1 MFNIETNN
9 EQLLKLFHICVEPK
23 FGSVS
28 DANEVMPYGIAFI
41 NQKGEV
47 VHEIDKNT
55 RDIAQRLF
63 ATYNAMWANTF
74 HKSLE
79 KVAEAP
85 MEELVA
91 EQLTHYFSTYGLEAF
106 GLKAIPYIPAET
118 LNIDLDAS
126 VNKCGFTV
134 IKVVDE
140 LTAIQYIDNY
150 FKTTLAPN
158 KMFVE
163 DAIKLLRYTTLEPEE
178 IASFELKCAQYN
190 RIGLVPTDGATFLR
204 FLVYETTHN
213 TMLIKNRETISRIKG
228 EVMNF
233 PDLYKYFDSANLTKL
248 AEVFYRFK
256 PLFLAFKAYPYCAS
270 YINKIRR
277 LAVKYHKPLG
287 DINVQNVSKLFAEDR
302 FDDAVLAIEKASNR
316 QLIKLYDYFKDVS
329 SSDDKTTAIYTIR
342 DGKNYFN
349 TEVGSKSRIE
359 TKSALAVVWAEICRR
374 FRGTLKGKTFFIPS
388 YINYAVPYSE
398 KQFIGAIPYGTKI
411 ACPAEKAF
419 TVAIAW
425 ENYKGQRCDLDLH
438 LSGLKGSYGWNSGYR
453 DDENNILYSG
463 DMTDA
468 TLGASEAFYFN
479 PEGEEKYI
487 VSVNNYTAHDDM
499 PFKFFL
505 TDKAFDSVSTHWRYD
520 RPTTPPV
527 DVADALFAPIGLTF
541 KDTWN
546 MNVGFFNENREFVF
560 YGGELGGGIVP
571 KREMLGDAIDTI
583 ASRATNVMS
592 MRELLVM
599 AGARVIDE
607 TVENLEEIEYIDLSP
622 ASLNFT
628 SLLEIVEQQN

>member
-1 MFNIETNN
+1 MLNIETNN

-23 FGSVS
+23 FGSIVS
-28 DANEVMPYGIAFI
+28 ADEIMPYGIVFI

-47 VHEIDKNT
+47 IHEIDKNT
-55 RDIAQRLF
+55 RGVAQRLF
-63 ATYNAMWANTF
+63 ATTNAMWSNTF

-79 KVAEAP
+79 KVAETS

-91 EQLTHYFSTYGLEAF
+91 EQLTNYFSTYGLESF
-106 GLKAIPYIPAET
+106 GLKAIPYIPPEA
-118 LNIDLDAS
+118 LNLNLDAS
-126 VNKCGFTV
+126 VNKRGFTV

-158 KMFVE
+158 KIFVE

-178 IASFELKCAQYN
+178 IVSFELKCAQYN
-190 RIGLVPTDGATFLR
+190 RLGLVPNDGATFLR
-204 FLVYETTHN
+204 FLIYETTRS
-213 TMLIKNRETISRIKG
+213 TMLIKNCEMINRIKG

-233 PDLYKYFDSANLTKL
+233 PDLYKYFDNANLTKL

-316 QLIKLYDYFKDVS
+316 QLIKLYDYFKDIS

-342 DGKNYFN
+342 NGKTYFN
-349 TEVGSKSRIE
+349 AEVEPKSRVE

-388 YINYAVPYSE
+388 YINYAVPYTE
-398 KQFIGAIPYGTKI
+398 KQFIGTIPYGTKI
-411 ACPAEKAF
+411 SCPAEKAF

-425 ENYKGQRCDLDLH
+425 ENYKGNRCDIDLH
-438 LSGLKGSYGWNSGYR
+438 LSGMKGSYGWNSYHR
-453 DDENNILYSG
+453 DDGNNILYSG

-468 TLGASEAFYFN
+468 TNGASEAFYFN
-479 PEGEEKYI
+479 PTDDMYI
-487 VSVNNYTAHDDM
+487 ASVNNYTGYDDM

-505 TDKAFDSVSTHWRYD
+505 TDKEFDHVATRYYHS

-527 DVADALFAPIGLTF
+527 DVADALFAPIDLTF
-541 KDTWN
+541 KDTNN
-546 MNVGFFNENREFVF
+546 MNIGFFNDKHEFVF
-560 YGGELGGGIVP
+560 YGGELGSSIVP
-571 KREMLGDAIDTI
+571 NHEMLANALEAIV
-583 ASRATNVMS
+583 SRATNVMS
-592 MRELLVM
+592 MRELLLM
-599 AGARVIDE
+599 AGANIIDE
-607 TVENLEEIEYIDLSP
+607 TTENREKINYIDLSP
-622 ASLNFT
+622 ASINFT
-628 SLLEIVEQQN
+628 SLLEIVDQN

>member
-1 MFNIETNN
+1 MLNIETNN

-23 FGSVS
+23 FGSIVS
-28 DANEVMPYGIAFI
+28 ADEIMPYGIVFI

-47 VHEIDKNT
+47 IHEIDKNT
-55 RDIAQRLF
+55 RGVAQRLF
-63 ATYNAMWANTF
+63 ATTNAMWSNTF

-79 KVAEAP
+79 KVAETP
-85 MEELVA
+85 MEELIA
-91 EQLTHYFSTYGLEAF
+91 EQLTHYFSTYGLESF
-106 GLKAIPYIPAET
+106 GLKAIPYIPPEA
-118 LNIDLDAS
+118 LNLNLDAS
-126 VNKCGFTV
+126 VNKRGFTV

-163 DAIKLLRYTTLEPEE
+163 DAIKLLRYTTLDPEE

-190 RIGLVPTDGATFLR
+190 RLGLVPDDGATFLR
-204 FLVYETTHN
+204 FLIYETTRS
-213 TMLIKNRETISRIKG
+213 TMLIKNCEMINRIKG

-233 PDLYKYFDSANLTKL
+233 PDLYKYFDSANLAKL

-316 QLIKLYDYFKDVS
+316 QLIKLYDYFKDIS

-342 DGKNYFN
+342 NGKTYFN
-349 TEVGSKSRIE
+349 AEVEPKSKVE

-388 YINYAVPYSE
+388 YINYAVPYTE
-398 KQFIGAIPYGTKI
+398 KQFIGTIPYGTKI
-411 ACPAEKAF
+411 SCPAEKAF

-425 ENYKGQRCDLDLH
+425 ENYKGNRCDIDLH
-438 LSGLKGSYGWNSGYR
+438 LSGMKGSYGWNSYHR
-453 DDENNILYSG
+453 DDGNNILYSG

-468 TLGASEAFYFN
+468 TNGASEAFYFN
-479 PEGEEKYI
+479 PTDDIYI
-487 VSVNNYTAHDDM
+487 ASVNNYTGYDDM

-505 TDKAFDSVSTHWRYD
+505 TDKEFDHVATGYYHSK
-520 RPTTPPV
+520 PTTPPV
-527 DVADALFAPIGLTF
+527 DVADAIFAPIDLTF
-541 KDTWN
+541 KDTNN
-546 MNVGFFNENREFVF
+546 MNIGFFNDKHEFVF
-560 YGGELGGGIVP
+560 YGGELGSNIVP
-571 KREMLGDAIDTI
+571 NHEMLANALETI
-583 ASRATNVMS
+583 VSRATNVMS
-592 MRELLVM
+592 MRELLLM
-599 AGARVIDE
+599 AGANIIDE
-607 TVENLEEIEYIDLSP
+607 TTENCEKINYIDLSP
-622 ASLNFT
+622 ASINFT
-628 SLLEIVEQQN
+628 SLLEIVDQN

>member
-1 MFNIETNN
+1 MLNIETNN

-23 FGSVS
+23 FGSIVS
-28 DANEVMPYGIAFI
+28 ADEIMPYSIVFI

-47 VHEIDKNT
+47 IHEIDKNT
-55 RDIAQRLF
+55 RDVAQRLF
-63 ATYNAMWANTF
+63 ATTNAMWSNTF

-79 KVAEAP
+79 KVAETP

-106 GLKAIPYIPAET
+106 SLKAIPYIPPEA
-118 LNIDLDAS
+118 LNLNLDAS

-150 FKTTLAPN
+150 FRTTLAPN

-178 IASFELKCAQYN
+178 IISFELKCAQYN
-190 RIGLVPTDGATFLR
+190 RLGLVPADGATFLR
-204 FLVYETTHN
+204 FLIYETTHS
-213 TMLIKNRETISRIKG
+213 TMLIKNCEMINRIKG

-316 QLIKLYDYFKDVS
+316 QLIKLYDYFKDIS

-342 DGKNYFN
+342 NGKTYFN
-349 TEVGSKSRIE
+349 AEVEPKSRVE

-388 YINYAVPYSE
+388 YINYAVPYTE
-398 KQFIGAIPYGTKI
+398 KQFIGTIPYGTKI

-425 ENYKGQRCDLDLH
+425 ENYKGNRCDIDLH
-438 LSGLKGSYGWNSGYR
+438 LSGLKGYFGRNSNYR
-453 DDENNILYSG
+453 GEDNQILYSG
-463 DMTDA
+463 DMTNA
-468 TLGASEAFYFN
+468 TNGASEAFYFN
-479 PEGEEKYI
+479 PADDMYI
-487 VSVNNYTAHDDM
+487 ASVNNYTSYDDM

-505 TDKAFDSVSTHWRYD
+505 TDKKFDHVSAGYYHN

-541 KDTWN
+541 KDTNN
-546 MNVGFFNENREFVF
+546 MNIGFFNDKREFVF
-560 YGGELGGGIVP
+560 YGGALGNSIVP
-571 KREMLGDAIDTI
+571 KHEMLANALDTI

-592 MRELLVM
+592 MRELLLM
-599 AGARVIDE
+599 AGANIIDE
-607 TVENLEEIEYIDLSP
+607 TTENREEINYIDLSP
-622 ASLNFT
+622 ASINFT
-628 SLLEIVEQQN
+628 SLLEIVDQN